1 MEQPPD
7 LRNAYA
13 RAYEHSVTADARRVA
28 GFVARHRDQ
37 VDTDGPLTQVRD
49 PSVRSEL
56 NVLLQALNGRSD
68 QVSQAQAL
76 LNGLAGPAP
85 QAP

>member
-1 MEQPPD
+1 M
-7 LRNAYA
+7 
-13 RAYEHSVTADARRVA
+13 
-28 GFVARHRDQ
+28 
-37 VDTDGPLTQVRD
+37 RD

-76 LNGLAGPAP
+76 LNGLAGPAR

>member
-13 RAYEHSVTADARRVA
+13 RAYEHSVTAPA
-28 GFVARHRDQ
+28 
-37 VDTDGPLTQVRD
+37 PLTQVRD

-76 LNGLAGPAP
+76 LNGLAGPAR